1 MTWTGD
7 VAATNHGTAAPRL
20 DDRVDGARLR
30 PGLTGAV
37 AAVAA
42 IATSELVAGLGSGG
56 RSIVLA
62 VGDRVIELTPGE
74 VVRFAISTFGKA
86 NRAVLLAS
94 MAVVAVSAG
103 VAVGIAASRR
113 RAIAPAGMAAFALL
127 GAGAALADPLFPSPT
142 AVAAPVFGAAVG
154 TAALLWLL
162 RAASPA
168 ASAEGSEVYLP
179 GPGIGTRR
187 AFLVRSATVL
197 GAAVLAGVAGRTL
210 QLRSAVETVREALR
224 LPRPA
229 RPLPPPE
236 PGTSLDVAG
245 LSPLFTPN
253 EDFYRIDTA
262 LTVPRI
268 DPDAHVVRVTGL
280 VDRPFEITY
289 RELLQH
295 PQVEADV
302 TLSCVSNEVGGGLV
316 GTARWQG
323 VPLATLLDRAGVQ
336 PGASQVVGRAVDG
349 WTAGFPLEVAYDGRP
364 ALVAVGMNGEPL
376 PVAHGFPVRLVIA
389 GLYGYVSDTKWLG
402 EIELTTFDGFD
413 GYWIP
418 RGWAKEGPIKT
429 QSRIDVPRDRARLTA
444 GPTPIAGVAWA
455 GTRGI
460 ARVEI
465 SIDDG
470 PWEPARLSDE
480 LAATSWRQ
488 WLLPWDATAGQHTIR
503 VRATDGTG
511 ETQTPER
518 SRPAPSG
525 ATGHH
530 TITVSVG

>member
-1 MTWTGD
+1 
-7 VAATNHGTAAPRL
+7 VAATGHGTVAPRQ

-30 PGLTGAV
+30 PGLAGAV
-37 AAVAA
+37 AAIAA
-42 IATSELVAGLGSGG
+42 IATSELVAGLWSGG

-74 VVRFAISTFGKA
+74 IVRFAIATFGKA

-94 MAVVAVSAG
+94 MAVVAVAAG
-103 VAVGIAASRR
+103 VAVGIAAARR
-113 RAIAPAGMAAFALL
+113 RPAAPAGMAAFALL
-127 GAGAALADPLFPSPT
+127 GAGAALADPLLPTAT
-142 AVAAPVFGAAVG
+142 AVAAPVAGAGIG

-162 RAASPA
+162 HAASSPA
-168 ASAEGSEVYLP
+168 RAGDAAVAMP
-179 GPGIGTRR
+179 GVGIGTRR
-187 AFLVRSATVL
+187 AFLVRSASVL
-197 GAAVLAGVAGRTL
+197 GAAVVAGVAGRTL
-210 QLRSAVETVREALR
+210 QLRSAVESVRETLR

-229 RPLPPPE
+229 RPLPAPGA
-236 PGTSLDVAG
+236 GTSLDVAG

-253 EDFYRIDTA
+253 SNFYRIDTA

-268 DPDAHVVRVTGL
+268 DPDTHVVRVIGL

-289 RELLQH
+289 RELLQA

-349 WTAGFPLEVAYDGRP
+349 WTAGFPLDVVYDGRP

-376 PVAHGFPVRLVIA
+376 PVAHGFPIRLVVA
-389 GLYGYVSDTKWLG
+389 GLYGYVSDTKWLA

-429 QSRIDVPRDRARLTA
+429 QSRIDVPRDRARVAA

-460 ARVEI
+460 SRVEV

-470 PWEPARLSDE
+470 PWQPARLSDE

-488 WLLPWDATAGQHTIR
+488 WVLPWDATSGQHTIR

-511 ETQTPER
+511 ATQTPER

-530 TITVSVG
+530 TVTVTVG